1 MLFSC
6 LGFFFFKQ
14 RTAYEWRISAWSS
27 DVCSSDLACVTHGAA
42 MVYPAPGCDPVASLR
57 SIANE
62 RCTHCYGVPTMF
74 IAMLAVPDFGAY
86 DLGSLRG
93 GIMAGATCPVEVMRR
108 VIDRMHMG
116 DITIAYGMTETN
128 PVRTQTLPADPL
140 AAPTAT
146 VGLVIPPLT
155 GKIAHQAS

>member
-1 MLFSC
+1 MVM
-6 LGFFFFKQ
+6 GN
-14 RTAYEWRISAWSS
+14 
-27 DVCSSDLACVTHGAA
+27 LACVTHGAA
-42 MVYPAPGCDPVASLR
+42 MVYPAPGFDPVASLR

-108 VIDRMHMG
+108 VIDRMPMG
-116 DITIAYGMTETN
+116 DITNDYGMTAKSGERRVGTEC
-128 PVRTQTLPADPL
+128 VSSCDARWLPD
-140 AAPTAT
+140 T
-146 VGLVIPPLT
+146 
-155 GKIAHQAS
+155 